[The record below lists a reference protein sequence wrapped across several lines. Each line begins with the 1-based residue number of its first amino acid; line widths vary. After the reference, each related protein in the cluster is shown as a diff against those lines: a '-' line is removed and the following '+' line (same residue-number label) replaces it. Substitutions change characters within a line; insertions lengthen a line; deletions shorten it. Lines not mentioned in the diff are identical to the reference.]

1 MLYQHQGKAINQTV
15 RNFINFSSELKEEAV
30 LQIFFRYCLTKKSAI
45 PELAEKYGDPYLV
58 LMCYNE
64 GEYGGA
70 IKRYESGN
78 YSNYAVSIMERAAE
92 LENAHGKHDY

>member
-1 MLYQHQGKAINQTV
+1 M
-15 RNFINFSSELKEEAV
+15 
-30 LQIFFRYCLTKKSAI
+30 
-45 PELAEKYGDPYLV
+45 V

-64 GEYGGA
+64 GEYVGA

-78 YSNYAVSIMERAAE
+78 YSDYAVSIMERAAE